1 MNPRA
6 IKAKGRDAENAIV
19 AILQATGWPHAER
32 RRLTGVQDRGDITG
46 VPDVVMESKSGAVI
60 KLSEWL
66 KETEKERINDGA
78 TYGALIIKLKGV
90 GATRA
95 AEWPVM
101 LPLGQFL
108 RLLRES
114 GRGLPLETG
123 EDDA

>member
-19 AILQATGWPHAER
+19 ELLRASGWPLAER
-32 RRLTGVQDRGDITG
+32 RRLTGTLDRGDITG
-46 VPDVVMESKSGAVI
+46 VPDVVLESKSGAAI
-60 KLSEWL
+60 KLAEWL
-66 KETEKERINDGA
+66 KETEKERVNDRA

-90 GATRA
+90 GATRC

-114 GRGLPLETG
+114 GRGVPLVQ
-123 EDDA
+123 EDQT